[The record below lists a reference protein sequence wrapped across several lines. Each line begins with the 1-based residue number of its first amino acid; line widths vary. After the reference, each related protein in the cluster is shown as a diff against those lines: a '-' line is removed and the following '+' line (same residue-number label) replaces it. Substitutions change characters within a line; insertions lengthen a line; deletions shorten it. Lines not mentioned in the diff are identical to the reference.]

1 MGDEIRVKFRSAELT
16 IEAAEKRLAEIEDE
30 MKAIHEEA
38 GEGDLDAEQRRTWEE
53 LDGEHEE
60 LAGPTRK
67 AKRQQRLRESR
78 AKWDSIQVGG
88 RKEDPWDGDVRI
100 LPETQVLSR
109 ARHIVDDREIGGH
122 LRADQKEQ
130 LDRLLRTRNASL
142 DGDLLARHVIATQH
156 PAYRSAFQKYASGS
170 HAYTQEEAQA
180 IERVRHLN
188 RAASLSDTAGGFAV
202 PVLID
207 PTIIMTAQGSTN
219 DILRLARVE
228 TITTDVWK
236 GVSSAGV
243 TWKFDTEAA
252 AATDNAPTIAQPT
265 VTTRRADGFIPFS
278 IEIGMDWP
286 GFAESM
292 SGLLAEGYDE
302 LLAEKLTTGTSGST
316 EPTGLITR
324 LDANTTIETIV
335 TTAGGITAAKI
346 YDLWAALPQ
355 RFKRAPNCAWMSST
369 DVQNSIRQLGT
380 VDPNFSVNI
389 TEEAIP
395 RLFGRQYPMND
406 YMEDLPSGTGNEAL
420 LVVGDFRGYVV
431 AQRAGMMVE
440 FIPMLFDTTNNRP
453 TGQRGWFA
461 WARVGADVTT
471 VNGFRLLVNKAS

>member
-1 MGDEIRVKFRSAELT
+1 MADEIKVRFRNADLS

-38 GEGDLDAEQRRTWEE
+38 GEGDLDAEQRKTWEE
-53 LDGEHEE
+53 LDSEHDE

-67 AKRQQRLRESR
+67 AKRQQRLRDSR

-88 RKEDPWDGDVRI
+88 RKEDPWDGDVRSI
-100 LPETQVLSR
+100 GEPQALAR
-109 ARHIVDDREIGGH
+109 ARHILDDRDAAGH

-130 LDRLLRTRNASL
+130 MDKLLRTRNANL

-202 PVLID
+202 PSLID
-207 PTIIMTAQGSTN
+207 PTLIMTSQGSAN

-228 TITTDVWK
+228 TITNDVWR
-236 GVSSAGV
+236 GISSAGV
-243 TWKFDTEAA
+243 SWQFNAEAA
-252 AATDNAPTIAQPT
+252 ATTDNAPAVAQPT

-292 SGLLAEGYDE
+292 SGLLSEGYDE
-302 LLAEKLTTGTSGST
+302 LLASKLTNGTSGSN

-335 TTAGGITAAKI
+335 AVAGGITAAKI

-355 RFKRAPNCAWMSST
+355 RFKRATNCAWMSST
-369 DVQNSIRQLGT
+369 DIQNTIRQLGT

-406 YMEDLPSGTGNEAL
+406 YMEALPEGTGNEPL

-440 FIPMLFDTTNNRP
+440 FIPMLFDTTSNRP

-461 WARVGADVTT
+461 WARIGADAVN